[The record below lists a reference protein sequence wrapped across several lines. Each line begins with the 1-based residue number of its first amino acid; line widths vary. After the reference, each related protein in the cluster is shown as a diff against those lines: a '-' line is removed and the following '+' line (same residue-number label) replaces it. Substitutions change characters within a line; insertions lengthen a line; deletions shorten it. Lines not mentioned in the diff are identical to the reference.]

1 MSAQTDF
8 LHNHGERMVFYL
20 NIKGFLRHIQ
30 IELTIFRL
38 GG

>member
-8 LHNHGERMVFYL
+8 LHNNGERMVFYL
-20 NIKGFLRHIQ
+20 NIFLRHIQ